1 MQFIVS
7 DIFKIQNDQCPDYFD
22 EPFCPAGEIGVIRRS
37 SNKKSKV
44 PFRKTKQGVRS
55 LYYVGPNTWN
65 TLADNLKSAASVNS
79 FKHYI
84 GEYFLKII

>member
-1 MQFIVS
+1 M
-7 DIFKIQNDQCPDYFD
+7 D
-22 EPFCPAGEIGVIRRS
+22 EHFWRAGEIGVIRRS
-37 SNKKSKV
+37 SNKKSKL

-55 LYYVGPNTWN
+55 LSYMGPNTWN
-65 TLADNLKSAASVNS
+65 TLADNLKSATSVNS